1 MADRDKEGW
10 EVEKWHL
17 SEDLASESEGENHPS
32 RARREAA
39 GNKKAK
45 KKPKENKQI
54 DKKKQLPNASL
65 VPEKISK
72 SLANHTN
79 DTAALGITQNLT
91 RFVLRA
97 DKKSIFKIS
106 AQKEETE
113 KTINS
118 NRD

>member
-17 SEDLASESEGENHPS
+17 SEDLASESEDENQ
-32 RARREAA
+32 A

-45 KKPKENKQI
+45 KKTKENKQI

-91 RFVLRA
+91 RFILRA

>member
-45 KKPKENKQI
+45 KKRK
-54 DKKKQLPNASL
+54 
-65 VPEKISK
+65 KISK
-72 SLANHTN
+72 
-79 DTAALGITQNLT
+79 
-91 RFVLRA
+91 
-97 DKKSIFKIS
+97 
-106 AQKEETE
+106 
-113 KTINS
+113 
-118 NRD
+118 